1 MTIGQDN
8 ALELSPHEQEAYLRY
23 LISMLDAPRTKHDLL
38 LAKAYKEILT
48 CLRKKAANSED
59 VFKPRVQIDSVEDKN
74 LFE

>member
-23 LISMLDAPRTKHDLL
+23 LISRLEAPRTKHDLL
-38 LAKAYKEILT
+38 LAKAYNEILT

-59 VFKPRVQIDSVEDKN
+59 VFRPRVQLDVAEDED
-74 LFE
+74 LFR